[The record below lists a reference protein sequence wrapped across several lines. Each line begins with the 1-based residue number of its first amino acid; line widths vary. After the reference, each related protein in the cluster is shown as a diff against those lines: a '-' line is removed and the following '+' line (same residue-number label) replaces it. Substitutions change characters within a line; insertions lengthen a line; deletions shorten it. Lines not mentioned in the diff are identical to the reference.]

1 MVFQKIKAE
10 ENFSKRA
17 RLVKTAFALLT
28 PYLNLFNYFT
38 QFIIS
43 YLYTRYII
51 LTLYN
56 ELNKTNK

>member
-10 ENFSKRA
+10 ENLSKRA
-17 RLVKTAFALLT
+17 RLVKTAYALLT